1 VDGAIAACK
10 EALRLS
16 PKDVRSHIALAS
28 ALARREP
35 TAALRVMRE
44 AAETHPTWLTDPNTG
59 IRYNLACY
67 ACLAATGAG
76 KNPAP
81 EAARPR
87 LRKEALDWLNA
98 DLDAWRKQ
106 LTANPKSRLAQ
117 QKMQHWLTDADL
129 ASVRDLENLPA
140 AEREGWRKFW
150 AEVRRLRDATASPEK
165 T

>member
-1 VDGAIAACK
+1 
-10 EALRLS
+10 
-16 PKDVRSHIALAS
+16 
-28 ALARREP
+28 LARGSARQNENRGLFLNP
-35 TAALRVMRE
+35 SGSTKDRLARFILEKAWRQGQLK
-44 AAETHPTWLTDPNTG
+44 AGET
-59 IRYNLACY
+59 
-67 ACLAATGAG
+67 
-76 KNPAP
+76 
-81 EAARPR
+81 ARPG

-140 AEREGWRKFW
+140 AEREGWKKLW

-165 T
+165 N